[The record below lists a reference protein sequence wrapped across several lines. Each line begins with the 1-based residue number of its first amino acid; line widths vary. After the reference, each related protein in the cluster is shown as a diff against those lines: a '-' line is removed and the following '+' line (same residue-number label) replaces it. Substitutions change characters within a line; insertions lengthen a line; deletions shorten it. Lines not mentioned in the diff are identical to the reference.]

1 MTIRFTY
8 FVFAIILCFATHSAS
23 MAQGFLGKRWIL
35 TYQPSFVFMS
45 AISKDRNIN
54 TQAFYEHINHH
65 AMIEYTSNRR
75 MSYGGELTFF
85 SFNAAEGYQI
95 HSYGPA
101 FFLRYHGYRR
111 AGAIAPVGNYNKLGL
126 QILFNKINDFSGRPM
141 PEDETVTVPP
151 VSFATTWVIGKR
163 VPISNTL
170 LLDYGVD
177 LSFLT
182 LVPTYSILN
191 QSLLARFIINFKLGI
206 AFAAF

>member
-1 MTIRFTY
+1 MPIRFTY
-8 FVFAIILCFATHSAS
+8 FVFAISLFFATQPAS
-23 MAQGFLGKRWIL
+23 MAQGFLGKRWLL
-35 TYQPSFVFMS
+35 TYQPSFVFTS
-45 AISKDRNIN
+45 ALDKTLN

-85 SFNAAEGYQI
+85 SFNSINYQI

-101 FFLRYHGYRR
+101 FFIRYHGYRR

-126 QILFNKINDFSGRPM
+126 QILFNKTNDFSGRPL
-141 PEDETVTVPP
+141 PEDETSLVPP

-177 LSFLT
+177 LSILT
-182 LVPTYSILN
+182 LVPSYSMQD
-191 QSLLARFIINFKLGI
+191 QSMVGRFSVNFKLGI